1 MKHPVLK
8 AEPRTILGKKVKKLR
23 REGLL
28 PTNVYG
34 KGLSS
39 VALQVSMDDFKA
51 IHKQVGDTGI
61 IDLQFDGK
69 AKPVLIKNLQMNFE
83 TRTPLHADFYQVNL
97 KEKIKAVV
105 PIILTGEAQAVT
117 DKAGMLLQ
125 TLNDVE
131 VEALPEALPENI
143 EVSVEHLAVVG
154 DSFTIADL
162 KAPEGVTILSEEGQT
177 IAKIVELVAPE
188 PEPEEEAEGGEGA
201 TEGEATDETA
211 AEATD
216 EAGTEKPADEEANA

>member
-201 TEGEATDETA
+201 TEGEATEETA

>member
-201 TEGEATDETA
+201 IEGEATEETA

>member
-1 MKHPVLK
+1 
-8 AEPRTILGKKVKKLR
+8 
-23 REGLL
+23 
-28 PTNVYG
+28 
-34 KGLSS
+34 
-39 VALQVSMDDFKA
+39 
-51 IHKQVGDTGI
+51 
-61 IDLQFDGK
+61 
-69 AKPVLIKNLQMNFE
+69 MNFE

-154 DSFTIADL
+154 DSFTIAEL